1 MRFFLHITSFF
12 HTFAIVFNAKIKNY
26 GTKRLDD
33 CLQQRQDDGV
43 ER

>member
-1 MRFFLHITSFF
+1 MRFFPQIPMDFS
-12 HTFAIVFNAKIKNY
+12 TFAININAKSKKY

-43 ER
+43 EW